1 MAGRGSSLPEGRY
14 SAFLFDMDGTII
26 NSIAAAER
34 IWGAWAVRHGL
45 ELASFLPTMHGSRA
59 VDTITRL
66 GLPEIDPEAEALKI
80 TDAEI
85 NDVEGIVEIPGA
97 VDFLRSLPTTKW
109 AVVTS
114 APRDLALRRM
124 KAAGIPVPAVL
135 VTAEDVAAGK
145 PNPDCYLLAAQKLGV
160 DASDCLIFEDAP
172 VGIAAGEAAGATV
185 LVVTAT
191 HDESMDTHHTTI
203 KNYVTVFAEVDEYDF
218 IWLEERR
225 I

>member
-1 MAGRGSSLPEGRY
+1 
-14 SAFLFDMDGTII
+14 MDGTIL

-66 GLPEIDPEAEALKI
+66 GLPGIDPEVEALKI

-85 NDVEGIVEIPGA
+85 NDVDGIVEIPGA
-97 VDFLRSLPTTKW
+97 AVFLKSLPPTKW

-114 APRDLALRRM
+114 APKDLALRRM

-135 VTAEDVAAGK
+135 VTADDVAAGK
-145 PNPDCYLLAAQKLGV
+145 PNPDCYLLAARKLEV
-160 DASDCLIFEDAP
+160 DVSSCLIFEDAP
-172 VGIAAGEAAGATV
+172 VGITAGEAAGATV

-191 HDESMDTHHTTI
+191 HDHPMDTSHPTI
-203 KNYVTVFAEVDEYDF
+203 ENYEKIFTKVDEDGF
-218 IWLEERR
+218 ISLEE
-225 I
+225 

>member
-34 IWGAWAVRHGL
+34 IWGAWAARHGL

-66 GLPEIDPEAEALKI
+66 GLPGIDPEAEASKI

-85 NDVEGIVEIPGA
+85 TDVEGIVEIPGA
-97 VDFLRSLPTTKW
+97 ADFLKSLPANIW

-135 VTAEDVAAGK
+135 VTAEDVAVGK
-145 PNPDCYLLAAQKLGV
+145 PSPDCYLLAAQKLGV
-160 DASDCLIFEDAP
+160 DAGSCLIFEDAP

-185 LVVTAT
+185 LVVTET
-191 HDESMDTHHTTI
+191 HDRPMDTPHSTI
-203 KNYVTVFAEVDEYDF
+203 KDYEKIFAKVDEDGF
-218 IWLEERR
+218 ISLDGRAV
-225 I
+225 

>member
-66 GLPEIDPEAEALKI
+66 GLPGIDPEAEALKI

-85 NDVEGIVEIPGA
+85 TDVEGIVEIPGA
-97 VDFLRSLPTTKW
+97 ADFLRSLPVNVW
-109 AVVTS
+109 GVATS

-135 VTAEDVAAGK
+135 VTAEDVAVGK
-145 PNPDCYLLAAQKLGV
+145 PSPDCYLLAAQKLGV
-160 DASDCLIFEDAP
+160 DAGSCLIFEDAP

-185 LVVTAT
+185 LVVTET
-191 HDESMDTHHTTI
+191 HDRPMNTPHATI
-203 KNYVTVFAEVDEYDF
+203 KDYEKIFAKADEDGF
-218 IWLEERR
+218 VSLEERVV
-225 I
+225 

>member
-1 MAGRGSSLPEGRY
+1 MVGRGSSLPEGRY
-14 SAFLFDMDGTII
+14 TAFLFDMDGTIL

-66 GLPEIDPEAEALKI
+66 GLPGINPEVEALKI

-97 VDFLRSLPTTKW
+97 TDFLKSLPPTKW

-114 APRDLALRRM
+114 APKDLALRRM

-135 VTAEDVAAGK
+135 VTADDVAAGK
-145 PNPDCYLLAAQKLGV
+145 PNPDCYLLAARKLEV
-160 DASDCLIFEDAP
+160 DVSSCLIFEDAP

-185 LVVTAT
+185 LVVAAT
-191 HDESMDTHHTTI
+191 HSHPMDTSRPTI
-203 KNYVTVFAEVDEYDF
+203 ENYEKTFTKVDEDGS
-218 IWLEERR
+218 ISLAERV

>member
-66 GLPEIDPEAEALKI
+66 GLPGIDPEAEALKI

-85 NDVEGIVEIPGA
+85 TDVEGIVEIPGA
-97 VDFLRSLPTTKW
+97 ADFLRSLPANIW
-109 AVVTS
+109 AVATS

-135 VTAEDVAAGK
+135 VTAEDVAVGK
-145 PNPDCYLLAAQKLGV
+145 PSPDCYLLAAQKLGV
-160 DASDCLIFEDAP
+160 DAGSCLIFEDAP

-185 LVVTAT
+185 LVVTET
-191 HDESMDTHHTTI
+191 HDRPMNTPHATI
-203 KNYVTVFAEVDEYDF
+203 KDYEKIFAKADEDGF
-218 IWLEERR
+218 VSLEERVV
-225 I
+225 

>member
-14 SAFLFDMDGTII
+14 SAFLFDMDGTIL

-66 GLPEIDPEAEALKI
+66 GLPGIDPEAEALKI

-85 NDVEGIVEIPGA
+85 TDVEGIVEIPGA
-97 VDFLRSLPTTKW
+97 ADFLRSLPAAKW

-114 APRDLALRRM
+114 APKDLALRRM

-145 PNPDCYLLAAQKLGV
+145 PNPDCYLLAARKLGV
-160 DASDCLIFEDAP
+160 GISSCLIFEDAP

-185 LVVTAT
+185 LVVAAT
-191 HDESMDTHHTTI
+191 HGYPMDTPHSTI
-203 KNYVTVFAEVDEYDF
+203 KSYENIFTGVDEDGF
-218 IWLEERR
+218 ISLEERA

>member
-14 SAFLFDMDGTII
+14 SAFLFDMDGTIL

-66 GLPEIDPEAEALKI
+66 GLPGINPEVEALKI

-97 VDFLRSLPTTKW
+97 TDFLKSLPPTKW

-114 APRDLALRRM
+114 APKDLALRRM

-135 VTAEDVAAGK
+135 VTADDVAAGK
-145 PNPDCYLLAAQKLGV
+145 PNPDCYLLAARKLEV
-160 DASDCLIFEDAP
+160 DVSSCLIFEDAP

-191 HDESMDTHHTTI
+191 HGHPINSTHSTI
-203 KNYVTVFAEVDEYDF
+203 KNYEKIFAKADEDGS
-218 IWLEERR
+218 ILLEGQAA
-225 I
+225 

>member
-14 SAFLFDMDGTII
+14 SAFLFDMDGTIL

-66 GLPEIDPEAEALKI
+66 GLPGINPEVEALKI
-80 TDAEI
+80 TNAEI

-97 VDFLRSLPTTKW
+97 AVFLKSLPPTKW

-114 APRDLALRRM
+114 APKDLALRRM

-135 VTAEDVAAGK
+135 VTADDVAAGK
-145 PNPDCYLLAAQKLGV
+145 PNPDCYLLAARKLEV
-160 DASDCLIFEDAP
+160 DVSSCLIFEDAP

-191 HDESMDTHHTTI
+191 HGHPINSTHSTI
-203 KNYVTVFAEVDEYDF
+203 KNYEKIFAKADEDGS
-218 IWLEERR
+218 ILLEG
-225 I
+225 

>member
-66 GLPEIDPEAEALKI
+66 RLPGIDPEVEALKI

-85 NDVEGIVEIPGA
+85 TDVEGIVEIPGA
-97 VDFLRSLPTTKW
+97 ADFLRSLPANVW
-109 AVVTS
+109 AVATS
-114 APRDLALRRM
+114 APKDLALRRM

-135 VTAEDVAAGK
+135 VTAEDVAVGK
-145 PNPDCYLLAAQKLGV
+145 PSPDCYLLAAQKLGV
-160 DASDCLIFEDAP
+160 DASNCLIFEDAP
-172 VGIAAGEAAGATV
+172 VGVAAGEAAGATV
-185 LVVTAT
+185 LVVIET
-191 HDESMDTHHTTI
+191 HDQPMDTPHSTI
-203 KNYVTVFAEVDEYDF
+203 KDYEKIFAKVDEDGF
-218 IWLEERR
+218 VSLEERAT
-225 I
+225 

>member
-1 MAGRGSSLPEGRY
+1 
-14 SAFLFDMDGTII
+14 MDGTII

-66 GLPEIDPEAEALKI
+66 GLPGIDPEAEALKI

-85 NDVEGIVEIPGA
+85 TDVEGIVEIPGA
-97 VDFLRSLPTTKW
+97 ADFLRSLPVNVW
-109 AVVTS
+109 GVATS

-135 VTAEDVAAGK
+135 VTAEDVAVGK
-145 PNPDCYLLAAQKLGV
+145 PSPDCYLLAAQKLGV
-160 DASDCLIFEDAP
+160 DAGSCLIFEDAP

-185 LVVTAT
+185 LVVTET
-191 HDESMDTHHTTI
+191 HDRPMNTPHATI
-203 KNYVTVFAEVDEYDF
+203 KDYEKIFAKADEDGF
-218 IWLEERR
+218 VSLEERVV
-225 I
+225 